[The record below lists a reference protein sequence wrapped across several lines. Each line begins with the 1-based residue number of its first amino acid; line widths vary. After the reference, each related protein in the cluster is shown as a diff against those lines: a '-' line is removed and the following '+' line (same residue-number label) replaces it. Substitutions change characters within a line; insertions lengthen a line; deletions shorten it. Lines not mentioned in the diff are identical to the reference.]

1 MKASVTPRKLQ
12 GLISLRTSSD
22 CHVLRWNA
30 REPLPAYIELERWFR
45 DGLMC
50 PHEFVCA
57 IKAVG
62 KMAIEAKEGAK

>member
-1 MKASVTPRKLQ
+1 MKASVTPRKIQ
-12 GLISLRTSSD
+12 GLISLRTGSH
-22 CHVLRWNA
+22 CRVLRWHA

-50 PHEFVCA
+50 PHEFACA

-62 KMAIEAKEGAK
+62 KMAIEAKEDVK